1 MHFCRVD
8 ADRVDIAMDCRA
20 PFLETLLPLVGA
32 HEIFD
37 LHLLKLAHAEN
48 KVARRYLISEC
59 LPYLPDTEGQFR
71 MERIYDILKVREYA
85 PRRFRSQVGD
95 GRSIIGRAYLRL
107 EHHVELSH
115 ITELSFTLR
124 TFFSYL
130 IGAKTTLA
138 LLALDERVLEAGN
151 VPARFP
157 HFRAHEYRGVN
168 AVHVVPLVYEHIPPK
183 ILYIVLQLHTK
194 RAVIPCSRETAIY
207 LTPLVDKTAPLRERY
222 YLFHQSFRH
231 ILSYRTTVAF
241 VALNPGSPII
251 FVVTLC
257 TVRVM
262 VCPVA
267 ESTPENLMS
276 CRSGG
281 SCPICEVEG
290 VKPIAIADCR
300 GNAPSMP
307 TPGSMLPISHVTPL
321 SFWLKVRFSESGLKM
336 PTHRTYDGRI
346 AVSFAFS
353 ILFVVLVSVN
363 TIPYVVSVPAL
374 GGRGPTLVN
383 GFA

>member
-1 MHFCRVD
+1 
-8 ADRVDIAMDCRA
+8 
-20 PFLETLLPLVGA
+20 
-32 HEIFD
+32 
-37 LHLLKLAHAEN
+37 
-48 KVARRYLISEC
+48 
-59 LPYLPDTEGQFR
+59 
-71 MERIYDILKVREYA
+71 
-85 PRRFRSQVGD
+85 
-95 GRSIIGRAYLRL
+95 
-107 EHHVELSH
+107 
-115 ITELSFTLR
+115 
-124 TFFSYL
+124 
-130 IGAKTTLA
+130 
-138 LLALDERVLEAGN
+138 
-151 VPARFP
+151 
-157 HFRAHEYRGVN
+157 
-168 AVHVVPLVYEHIPPK
+168 
-183 ILYIVLQLHTK
+183 
-194 RAVIPCSRETAIY
+194 
-207 LTPLVDKTAPLRERY
+207 
-222 YLFHQSFRH
+222 
-231 ILSYRTTVAF
+231 
-241 VALNPGSPII
+241 
-251 FVVTLC
+251 
-257 TVRVM
+257 M

-353 ILFVVLVSVN
+353 ILFVMLVSVN

-383 GFA
+383 GFAKYRPCAVTLRSLETATRWEAVDWRFSGTPCSEMRFPAAFTVKVRVGLIIFLSSSLVGMRNENETEPLAPAVRFERAPFVVFLSQMT